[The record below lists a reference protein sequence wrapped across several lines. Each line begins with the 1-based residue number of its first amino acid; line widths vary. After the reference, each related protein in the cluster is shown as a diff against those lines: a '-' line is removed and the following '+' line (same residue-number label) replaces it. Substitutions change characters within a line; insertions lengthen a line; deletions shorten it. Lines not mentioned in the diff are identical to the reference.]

1 MQGVVSRCWQLGVMA
16 LGAAVL
22 MLSARVRQGGK
33 GRGGGN
39 SVLPMYGIVFAA
51 DETKAS

>member
-1 MQGVVSRCWQLGVMA
+1 MQGLLSRCWQVAVAG

-22 MLSARVRQGGK
+22 VLAACARQGGK
-33 GRGGGN
+33 GRGG
-39 SVLPMYGIVFAA
+39 SVLPMYGIVFVA

>member
-1 MQGVVSRCWQLGVMA
+1 MGL

-22 MLSARVRQGGK
+22 ALAARTRQGK
-33 GRGGGN
+33 GRGA

>member
-1 MQGVVSRCWQLGVMA
+1 MQGLLSRCWQIGVVG

-22 MLSARVRQGGK
+22 ALAARTRQGGK
-33 GRGGGN
+33 GRGG